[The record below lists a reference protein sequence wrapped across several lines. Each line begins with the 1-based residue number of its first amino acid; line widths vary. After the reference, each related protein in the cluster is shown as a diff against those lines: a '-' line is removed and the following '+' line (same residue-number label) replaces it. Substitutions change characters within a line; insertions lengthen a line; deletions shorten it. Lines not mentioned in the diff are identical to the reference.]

1 MAKPNRM
8 RSLHYSSRWL
18 LALAGF
24 VWLGALA
31 RAEYVA
37 ANLPVPAP
45 AEQFRGAWIATVW
58 GINWPT
64 KPKASK
70 EEQQAELRAL
80 LDQAV
85 ALHLNAII
93 FQVRPAC
100 DALYESKLEPW
111 SQWLTG
117 TMGKSPGYD
126 PLKFA
131 ITEAHL
137 RGLELHAWVN
147 PFRAMAGGK
156 SVAKNHVSLTHPEW
170 TRTYGTQKWMD
181 PGEPK
186 VRDYSLEVIADIV
199 RRYDIDGLHFD
210 DYFYPYPLRNPDKS
224 IIQFPDEALFQ
235 QYGQGMDRSAWRR
248 ANINDF
254 VERLYALVKRLKP
267 AVKVGISPF
276 GIHQPGVPEGIK
288 AILNPYDQMGCDSR
302 HWLRSGWCDYCT
314 PQLYWR
320 IDPPDQS
327 FSVLTRWWKIQN
339 LFPVHRATHLWPG
352 LATDRI
358 KGPGDPDRPA
368 TEILRQMELTAAGH
382 VHWNLGALVKDQ
394 GGIKQLLTDG
404 PYAQAALVPASPW
417 LGPER
422 PGPPQSAMV
431 SQQAEVVSLKW
442 KAAPNVRWWIIQER
456 TEKGWQLRTVL
467 PGNILTYKFN
477 QPPLAFALR
486 ASNPAGVLGSTVDWE
501 QK

>member
-1 MAKPNRM
+1 MSFLTSHR
-8 RSLHYSSRWL
+8 LWL
-18 LALAGF
+18 LVLAG
-24 VWLGALA
+24 VALLLPTA
-31 RAEYVA
+31 QAEYTSSKI
-37 ANLPVPAP
+37 PVPAP
-45 AEQFRGAWIATVW
+45 KEQFRGAWIATVW
-58 GINWPT
+58 GINWP
-64 KPKASK
+64 KNPKAPK

-85 ALHLNAII
+85 AVRLNAII

-131 ITEAHL
+131 IAEAHA

-147 PFRAMAGGK
+147 PFRATAGGK
-156 SVAKNHVSLTHPEW
+156 SMAKNHVCLTHPEW
-170 TRTYGTQKWMD
+170 TRTYGTQKWID

-186 VRDYSLEVIADIV
+186 ARDYSLQVIADIV
-199 RRYDIDGLHFD
+199 KRYDIDGLHFD

-224 IIQFPDEALFQ
+224 IIQFPDEPLFLK
-235 QYGQGMDRSAWRR
+235 YGQGMDRSAWRR

-254 VERLYALVKRLKP
+254 VERLYAMVKRLKP

-302 HWLRSGWCDYCT
+302 QWLQSGWCDYFT

-339 LFPVHRATHLWPG
+339 LFPKHRTTHLWPG

-358 KGPGDPDRPA
+358 KGADDPDRPA
-368 TEILRQMELTAAGH
+368 MEILRQMELTPAGH

-394 GGIKQLLTDG
+394 GGIKTLLTNG
-404 PYAQAALVPASPW
+404 AYAQPALVPAFPW

-422 PGPPQSAMV
+422 PGPPQGAVISSA
-431 SQQAEVVSLKW
+431 EGKLSLKW
-442 KAAPNVRWWIIQER
+442 KAADNVRWWIIQQR
-456 TEKGWQLRTVL
+456 TEEGWMVLAVL
-467 PGNILTYKFN
+467 PASTLGYQFGKLPKAIS
-477 QPPLAFALR
+477 LR
-486 ASNPAGVLGSTVDWE
+486 ASNAARVLGPAISWV
-501 QK
+501 QQ